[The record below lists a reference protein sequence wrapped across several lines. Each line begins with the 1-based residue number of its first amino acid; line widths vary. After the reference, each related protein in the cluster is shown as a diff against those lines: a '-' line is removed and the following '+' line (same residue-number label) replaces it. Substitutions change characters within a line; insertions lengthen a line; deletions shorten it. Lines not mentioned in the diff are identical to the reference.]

1 MAGASAVFFDLDG
14 TLADTAPD
22 LGGALNRLLAEEG
35 RPPLPLERLRPHVSK
50 GARGMLGVGFGLG
63 PEDAP
68 YSELQ
73 RRFLDHYEAALC
85 EGTALFPGMAEVLHR
100 LDALG
105 IPWGIV
111 TNKSQRF
118 TNAVAEGLGLRDRAA
133 GLVCGDTCPRPKP
146 HPLPILMACALAGA
160 DPAGA
165 LYVGDDRRDIEAG
178 RAAGTLA
185 IAAAWGYLEDAAGI
199 DDWQAD
205 RVIGQPIELL
215 DLI

>member
-1 MAGASAVFFDLDG
+1 MVRAVFFDLDG

-35 RPPLPLERLRPHVSK
+35 RPPLPLERLRPHVSR
-50 GARGMLGVGFGLG
+50 GARGMLGVGFGLS
-63 PEDAP
+63 PEDGSYP
-68 YSELQ
+68 ELQ
-73 RRFLDHYEAALC
+73 RRFLDFYEGALC
-85 EGTALFPGMAEVLHR
+85 EGTALFPGMQEVLRR
-100 LDALG
+100 LDATG

-118 TNAVAEGLGLRDRAA
+118 TNAVAEALGLRHRAA

-146 HPLPILMACALAGA
+146 HPLPILMACALAGTA
-160 DPAGA
+160 PEAA

-185 IAAAWGYLEDAAGI
+185 IAASWGYLDDDAAI
-199 DDWQAD
+199 ESWAAD
-205 RVIGQPIELL
+205 RIVGHPLELL

>member
-1 MAGASAVFFDLDG
+1 MVRAVFFDLDG

-35 RPPLPLERLRPHVSK
+35 RPPLPLQQLRPHVSK
-50 GARGMLGVGFGLG
+50 GARGMLGVGFGL
-63 PEDAP
+63 AP
-68 YSELQ
+68 QDEAFPELQ
-73 RRFLDHYEAALC
+73 RRFLDFYASALC
-85 EGTALFPGMAEVLHR
+85 EGTALFPGMDEVLDR
-100 LDALG
+100 LEAMG

-118 TNAVAEGLGLRDRAA
+118 TNAVAEGLGLRHRAA

-146 HPLPILMACALAGA
+146 HPMPILMACALAGA
-160 DPAGA
+160 APDTAV
-165 LYVGDDRRDIEAG
+165 YVGDDRRDIEAG

-185 IAAAWGYLEDAAGI
+185 VAASWGYL
-199 DDWQAD
+199 DDPSAIGSWAAD
-205 RVIGQPIELL
+205 RIVDHPTEIL